1 MRVFMMVLVLVAV
14 AAMSENQAF
23 ARGAAVKGEHIKEG
37 QITTRRDASTGQA
50 TGKRM
55 YKPITIK
62 KTFDKSSP
70 KMQ

>member
-1 MRVFMMVLVLVAV
+1 MIILAVVAA
-14 AAMSENQAF
+14 AAMSESQAF

-50 TGKRM
+50 TGKRT